1 MLDGKS
7 EHKSDCKNMT
17 VDLDESQSSRMTL
30 SDKSRSLRR
39 SSVQK
44 RIETED
50 RRAKPKEKE
59 KTHKKYKLSKY
70 RRRTENA
77 KERERM
83 RRFNEAFDNLK
94 RLVPKQEVKEQ
105 EKDTKV
111 NKELEEKSDN
121 LKHLDL
127 AVDITEVSHQL
138 HQEFAKTT
146 G

>member
-1 MLDGKS
+1 MLDSKS

-39 SSVQK
+39 SSVQI

-111 NKELEEKSDN
+111 NKEKEEKSDN
-121 LKHLDL
+121 LKDLDL
-127 AVDITEVSHQL
+127 AVVITEVSHQL
-138 HQEFAKTT
+138 H
-146 G
+146 

>member
-1 MLDGKS
+1 
-7 EHKSDCKNMT
+7 MT

-39 SSVQK
+39 SSVQI

-111 NKELEEKSDN
+111 NKEKEEKSDN
-121 LKHLDL
+121 LKDLDL
-127 AVDITEVSHQL
+127 AVVITEVSHQL
-138 HQEFAKTT
+138 H
-146 G
+146 